1 MKKRFTMITIFDK
14 ESLDKINMILYNTIQ
29 SVQDSISKRTIHSRE
44 QKRI

>member
-29 SVQDSISKRTIHSRE
+29 SV
-44 QKRI
+44 